1 VSVRAELAVEPTLAR
16 SLVDVSPA
24 PLLAPRVSPPLAAG
38 HAEGLDLI
46 LEGFLAHHG
55 RPRHLASTAQGD
67 RVLAGDYCYA
77 AGLVRVAGAGDLFV
91 IEALANLVALSA
103 GLVADGRRDALSAL
117 WGATV
122 AAIAGPRSPETTE
135 ALAEA
140 TRMMRRD
147 GDTSYLVAIA
157 QPLGDLTD
165 LQEVLAA

>member
-1 VSVRAELAVEPTLAR
+1 VSVRAELAAEPTLAR

-24 PLLAPRVSPPLAAG
+24 ALLAPRVSPPLAAE
-38 HAEGLDLI
+38 HAGGLDLI

-55 RPRHLASTAQGD
+55 RPRHLATRIRGD
-67 RVLAGDYCYA
+67 LVLAGDYCYA

-103 GLVADGRRDALSAL
+103 GLVADGRRDALPAL

-122 AAIAGPRSPETTE
+122 AAIAAPRSPEITA
-135 ALAEA
+135 ALADA
-140 TRMMRRD
+140 THTVRRD
-147 GDTSYLVAIA
+147 GDASELVAIA

-165 LQEVLAA
+165 LEEALAA